1 MERNISKYLTYEEG
15 IKSQTALRRGISNE
29 PNEEQL
35 ENMKRVAA
43 QDIDKVSACVAGAL
57 HASSFLRSEALNAAI
72 GGSSKTSQHMMGE
85 AIDIDCDT
93 FGNGTNNGVFDF
105 IKDNLVFDQLI
116 GEYPD
121 ASGKWSWVH
130 VSLKYGVNRK
140 QVLVK
145 LKDKYIPFDQFKVG
159 MV

>member
-1 MERNISKYLTYEEG
+1 MISKYISLDEATKSPTAKRLG
-15 IKSQTALRRGISNE
+15 IENKPTKDH
-29 PNEEQL
+29 L
-35 ENMKRVAA
+35 ENMRRVA
-43 QDIDKVSACVAGAL
+43 INVFDKVREHFSVPIGV
-57 HASSFLRSEALNAAI
+57 SSFYRSQELNDAVP
-72 GGSSKTSQHMMGE
+72 GSSKTSQHRTGE
-85 AIDIDCDT
+85 AIDIDADIY
-93 FGNGTNNGVFDF
+93 GNVTNLDIFNY

-130 VSLKYGVNRK
+130 VSLKKSGNRK

-145 LKDKYIPFDQFKVG
+145 LRKKYIPLSEYKIG

>member
-1 MERNISKYLTYEEG
+1 MISKYISLDEATKSPTAKRLG
-15 IKSQTALRRGISNE
+15 IENKPTKDH
-29 PNEEQL
+29 L
-35 ENMKRVAA
+35 ENMRRVA
-43 QDIDKVSACVAGAL
+43 INVFDKVREHFSVPIGV
-57 HASSFLRSEALNAAI
+57 SSFYRSQELNDAVP
-72 GGSSKTSQHMMGE
+72 GSSKTSQHRTGE
-85 AIDIDCDT
+85 AIDIDADIY
-93 FGNGTNNGVFDF
+93 GNVTNLDIFNY